1 MMSQIGLYCRLFGAK
16 QAGQEKKFQSLV
28 YKYLEIT
35 KQLLIGDIVPSLK
48 WLSYVSGSVAAMKKV
63 VSDCDKHLQTHLDEK
78 RRAIVSETHQTT
90 VDAVGNCDD
99 KSQQQGLVDVLM
111 QQPAVDGNGKLDDTS
126 IACLVR
132 VSNTCPSTHNH
143 NNHTNHFHTIFV
155 NLRLSLVSN

>member
-1 MMSQIGLYCRLFGAK
+1 M
-16 QAGQEKKFQSLV
+16 
-28 YKYLEIT
+28 EIT

-90 VDAVGNCDD
+90 DVVGNGD
-99 KSQQQGLVDVLM
+99 KSQQGLVDVLM

-132 VSNTCPSTHNH
+132 VSN
-143 NNHTNHFHTIFV
+143 
-155 NLRLSLVSN
+155 